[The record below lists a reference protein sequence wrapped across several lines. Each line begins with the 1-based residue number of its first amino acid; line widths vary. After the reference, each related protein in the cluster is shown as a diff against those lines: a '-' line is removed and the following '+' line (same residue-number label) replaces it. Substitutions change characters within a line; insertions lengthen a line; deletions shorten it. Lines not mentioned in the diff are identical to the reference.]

1 MRYTAVSTISD
12 LPQRLAPNEPVPP
25 DTKFMYYPRIKCL
38 DCPGKMYLPG
48 PGGTVDSFETH
59 LKNRLHRENVERR
72 RKLVLPNAQE
82 PTPFPQIVIPRPSKP
97 RQECLNECFVSGEGI
112 HREVLQREIR
122 NYLGSEAHSRPST
135 YNV

>member
-12 LPQRLAPNEPVPP
+12 LPQPLTPNEPVPP

-38 DCPGKMYLPG
+38 DCPWKLYTPG
-48 PGGTVDSFETH
+48 PGGTVDNFEIH
-59 LKNRLHRENVERR
+59 LKNRLHRERVEWR

-82 PTPFPQIVIPRPSKP
+82 PVPFPQIVIP
-97 RQECLNECFVSGEGI
+97 QEGLKEFFVSGEGI

-122 NYLGSEAHSRPST
+122 NYLGPEAHSRPST

>member
-1 MRYTAVSTISD
+1 MGYEAVSTISD
-12 LPQRLAPNEPVPP
+12 LPQRLAPNEPLPP
-25 DTKFMYYPRIKCL
+25 DTKFKHYPLIKCL
-38 DCPGKMYLPG
+38 DCRGKFYMPG
-48 PGGTVDSFETH
+48 PGRTVDIFETH

-97 RQECLNECFVSGEGI
+97 RQEPLEQFFVSGEGI
-112 HREVLQREIR
+112 HREVLQRDIR
-122 NYLGSEAHSRPST
+122 NYLGPEAHSMPVT